1 MYAVLLAEQSFF
13 FKVCL
18 NMIKELYRIE
28 TNKQFAAFCL
38 HKGSF
43 KPMLISVGTSF
54 NGMQARCI
62 LYVYFFFFS
71 CTLYV
76 IHIIPSTCADR
87 RGWGSRHIFWIRTWM
102 QKYNTLRAM
111 IFINTSS

>member
-1 MYAVLLAEQSFF
+1 
-13 FKVCL
+13 
-18 NMIKELYRIE
+18 MINELYRIE

-38 HKGSF
+38 LKGSF

-62 LYVYFFFFS
+62 LYVYFFFLFMHS
-71 CTLYV
+71 LCNPY
-76 IHIIPSTCADR
+76 HSMHMR
-87 RGWGSRHIFWIRTWM
+87 RSKGVGSGHIFWIRTWM

-111 IFINTSS
+111 IFINSNIRIHAHVKNSVS